1 MNKHIAISF
10 LFLILNISVFAF
22 QQTDTNHIET
32 AAILETPT
40 GKIFGTITTS
50 IPFKKGPVVLIIA
63 GSGPTDRNGNN
74 PRMKNNSLQQLAFT
88 LAASGI
94 SSLRFDKRGIAESA
108 SSMGKEADL
117 RFDDYVNDVSNWISF
132 LKADKRFTRIIVAG
146 HSEGSLIGM
155 IASNGRADKFISIAG
170 AGKPAGELIREQLDK
185 QPDQVKDIAFPI
197 LDSIIAGHTVSDV
210 NPMLASLFRQSVQ
223 PYLISWF
230 KYNPQTEIAKLKIP
244 VLILQGD
251 NDIQVSEDDAE
262 LLSKANKDFKKEIIK
277 NMNHVLKIV
286 ADDRAENV
294 KSYSNPSLPISG
306 ELVELIVS
314 FVRK

>member
-40 GKIFGTITTS
+40 GKILGTITTS
-50 IPFKKGPVVLIIA
+50 IPFTKGPVVLIIA

-74 PRMKNNSLQQLAFT
+74 PRMKNNSLQQLAFA

-286 ADDRAENV
+286 SDDRDENV
-294 KSYSNPSLPISG
+294 KSYSNPSLPISA
-306 ELVELIVS
+306 ELVAQIVL

>member
-1 MNKHIAISF
+1 MNKHFAISF

-40 GKIFGTITTS
+40 GKILGTITTS
-50 IPFKKGPVVLIIA
+50 IPFTKGPVVLIIA

-74 PRMKNNSLQQLAFT
+74 PRMKNNSLQQLAFA

-286 ADDRAENV
+286 SDDRDENV
-294 KSYSNPSLPISG
+294 KSYSNPSLPISA
-306 ELVELIVS
+306 ELVAQIVS
-314 FVRK
+314 FVNK

>member
-1 MNKHIAISF
+1 MNKQIAISF

-40 GKIFGTITTS
+40 GKILGTITTS
-50 IPFKKGPVVLIIA
+50 IPFTKGPVVLIIA

-74 PRMKNNSLQQLAFT
+74 PRMKNNSLQQLAFA

-286 ADDRAENV
+286 SDDRDENV
-294 KSYSNPSLPISG
+294 KSYSNPSLPISA
-306 ELVELIVS
+306 ELVAQIVL

>member
-1 MNKHIAISF
+1 MNKHFAISF

-50 IPFKKGPVVLIIA
+50 IPFTKGPVVLIIA

-74 PRMKNNSLQQLAFT
+74 PRMKNNSLQQLAFA

-155 IASNGRADKFISIAG
+155 IASNGRADKFISISG

-286 ADDRAENV
+286 SDDRDENV
-294 KSYSNPSLPISG
+294 KSYSNPSLPISA
-306 ELVELIVS
+306 ELVAQIVS
-314 FVRK
+314 FVNK

>member
-1 MNKHIAISF
+1 MNKYFAISF

-40 GKIFGTITTS
+40 GKILGTITTS
-50 IPFKKGPVVLIIA
+50 IPFTKGPVVLIIA

-117 RFDDYVNDVSNWISF
+117 RFDDYVNDVSSWISF
-132 LKADKRFTRIIVAG
+132 LKADKRFTKIIVAG

-286 ADDRAENV
+286 SDDRDENV
-294 KSYSNPSLPISG
+294 KSYSNPSLPISA
-306 ELVELIVS
+306 ELVAQIVS
-314 FVRK
+314 FVNK

>member
-1 MNKHIAISF
+1 MNKYITFS
-10 LFLILNISVFAF
+10 LLLLILNPTSFAL

-32 AAILETPT
+32 AAILETAT
-40 GKIFGTITTS
+40 GKIFGTITTAVS
-50 IPFKKGPVVLIIA
+50 FTKGPVVLIIA

-74 PRMKNNSLQQLAFT
+74 PRMKNNSLQQLAFA

-94 SSLRFDKRGIAESA
+94 SSLRFDKRGIAESTA
-108 SSMGKEADL
+108 SMGKEADL
-117 RFDDYVNDVSNWISF
+117 RFDDYVNDVSSWINY
-132 LKADKRFTRIIVAG
+132 LKADKRFTKIIVAG

-155 IASNGRADKFISIAG
+155 IASNGKADKFISIAG

-185 QPDQVKDIAFPI
+185 QPEQVKDIAFPI
-197 LDSIIAGHTVSDV
+197 LDSIITGHTVSDV
-210 NPMLASLFRQSVQ
+210 NPMLASLFRPSVQ

-251 NDIQVSEDDAE
+251 HDIQVTKEDAE

-286 ADDRAENV
+286 ADDRDENI
-294 KSYSNPSLPISG
+294 KSYSNPSFPIS
-306 ELVELIVS
+306 EALVAQIVS
-314 FVRK
+314 FVNK

>member
-1 MNKHIAISF
+1 MNKHFAISF

-40 GKIFGTITTS
+40 GKILGTITTS
-50 IPFKKGPVVLIIA
+50 IPFTKGPVVLIIA

-74 PRMKNNSLQQLAFT
+74 PRMKNNSLQQLAFA

-155 IASNGRADKFISIAG
+155 IASNGRADKFISISG

-286 ADDRAENV
+286 SDDRDENV
-294 KSYSNPSLPISG
+294 KSYSNPSLPISA
-306 ELVELIVS
+306 ELVAQIVL

>member
-1 MNKHIAISF
+1 MNKHFAISF

-40 GKIFGTITTS
+40 GKILGTITTS
-50 IPFKKGPVVLIIA
+50 IPFTKGPVVLIIA

-74 PRMKNNSLQQLAFT
+74 PRMKNNSLQQLAFA

-286 ADDRAENV
+286 SDDRDENV
-294 KSYSNPSLPISG
+294 KSYSNPSLPISA
-306 ELVELIVS
+306 ELVAQIVL